1 MDIREARNTLGLTQ
15 PEFAKML
22 GIDAPTLSK
31 IENGIVAPTPTMCG
45 IAFKALAS
53 HSNARNGVGSI
64 NVSTSLKKSLKTE
77 ICDSILEALTYT
89 SYDQPISRDSLKV
102 WTKRDDRQ
110 NRDAIT
116 ALRKQGYRIGSF
128 SGGKGYWMC
137 KTEEE
142 YQIVRNMYLSKVRD
156 MLETVAAMDRSL
168 PGQMEMDYGEIFKD
182 IQLDMERPRI

>member
-1 MDIREARNTLGLTQ
+1 MDIREARITLGLTQ

-64 NVSTSLKKSLKTE
+64 NLSTSLKKSLKTE

-89 SYDQPISRDSLKV
+89 SYDQPISRDALKV
-102 WTKRDDRQ
+102 WTKCNDRQ

-116 ALRKQGYRIGSF
+116 ALRKQGHRIGSF

-137 KTEEE
+137 HTEEE

-182 IQLDMERPRI
+182 IQLDMERPRV